1 MDVAKVFPNGRSQA
15 VRLPKEYR
23 FQENEVY
30 VNRVGNMVILMPKN
44 NAWAGMM
51 ESLDLFTEDYMADGR
66 ESVLPEVREALLSL
80 ARVAAIFS

>member
-66 ESVLPEVREALLSL
+66 ESVLPEVREAL
-80 ARVAAIFS
+80 